1 MKTTWRTR
9 TVAAKAGI
17 LARVYDF
24 GILRE
29 LRRREGWTIGEV
41 SSRSGV
47 SAAVISK
54 LERNQTQAELETLFR
69 LARVFGLT
77 AGDLLSLAESNV
89 ARRTAARAHRSGG
102 FEFQEARLARLRILY
117 GTAPKGATLSRPEV
131 HHDDYEY
138 CYVVRGRVRLTLPK
152 ENHELGPGDAIQF
165 DAVWQHTYEAL
176 EACQIVILHLA
187 KDNRVH

>member
-1 MKTTWRTR
+1 MKTIRRTQ
-9 TVAAKAGI
+9 TGKAGT

-54 LERNQTQAELETLFR
+54 LERNQTKAELETLFR

-89 ARRTAARAHRSGG
+89 ARRTAALPHRSGG

-117 GTAPKGATLSRPEV
+117 GTAPKGAKLSRPEV

-176 EACQIVILHLA
+176 EACQVVILHLA